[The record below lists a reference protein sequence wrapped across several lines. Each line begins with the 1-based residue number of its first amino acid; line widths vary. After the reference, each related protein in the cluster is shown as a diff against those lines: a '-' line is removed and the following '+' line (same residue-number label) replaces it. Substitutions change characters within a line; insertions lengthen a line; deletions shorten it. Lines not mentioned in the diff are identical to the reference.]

1 MKTIIEYVF
10 TFIINFFLNLELNT
24 HFYPLFKL
32 KVSSYEAFI
41 ISNEGQDL
49 FYSLDVKE
57 FYVIANDYC

>member
-10 TFIINFFLNLELNT
+10 TFIIKFFLNLELNI